1 MILPGSYG
9 AVLTLLIVGMLAW
22 GTWANLFKA
31 AGGKWRFELF
41 YFDFAAGV
49 LLAAVVIAMTA
60 GSLGFDG
67 FSVRDDLQ
75 LAGKR
80 QDLWGFTAGVVFNLG
95 NMLLLGAVSIAGIAV
110 AFPAGMGFALIVAT
124 FWNFALNPGG
134 SAALLFIGAAV
145 ILVAILFDI
154 LAFRTWSAAKAKAA
168 LAEAGTGKP
177 RRRKSSL
184 KGVFLS
190 LAGGLLIGSFE
201 PLIQMA
207 RAGEN
212 GLGPYS
218 IGLIFALGVVFSTFV
233 FNLFFMNL
241 PVQGKPIEIAE
252 YFKARLSRHGLGIIG
267 GIVWYGGMV
276 AILVGGRVEGA
287 ARVAAPVS
295 YALEQGAIVIALLCG
310 LFLWREYAGADSSVK
325 FRLGLM
331 CFLLLVGIGVMTAGV
346 AAAR

>member
-22 GTWANLFKA
+22 GTWVNLFKA

-331 CFLLLVGIGVMTAGV
+331 CFLL
-346 AAAR
+346 

>member
-1 MILPGSYG
+1 M
-9 AVLTLLIVGMLAW
+9 
-22 GTWANLFKA
+22 WANLFKA

-41 YFDFAAGV
+41 YFDFAVGV
-49 LLAAVVIAMTA
+49 LLAAAVIAMTA

-80 QDLWGFTAGVVFNLG
+80 QDLWGFTAGVIFNLG

-110 AFPAGMGFALIVAT
+110 AFPAAMGFALIVAT
-124 FWNFALNPGG
+124 FWNFAMNPGG
-134 SAALLFIGAAV
+134 SAALLFIGTAV
-145 ILVAILFDI
+145 ILGAILFDI

-168 LAEAGTGKP
+168 QAEAGTGKP

-201 PLIQMA
+201 PLIQMG

-252 YFKARLSRHGLGIIG
+252 YLRARLSRHFLGIIG
-267 GIVWYGGMV
+267 GIVWYIGMV

-287 ARVAAPVS
+287 VRVAAPVS

-310 LFLWREYAGADSSVK
+310 LFLWREYAGADHSVK
-325 FRLGLM
+325 LRLGLM

>member
-145 ILVAILFDI
+145 ILGAILFDI

-267 GIVWYGGMV
+267 GIVWYVGMV